1 MYWERYVLGWQKKQA
16 QKWHFFFILG
26 WAGSLM
32 WHFSRDG
39 MDLKY
44 ETGQAAA
51 HHMAST
57 WQPS

>member
-1 MYWERYVLGWQKKQA
+1 MYWERYVLGWPKKQA

-39 MDLKY
+39 IDKKK
-44 ETGQAAA
+44 ETGQTAA
-51 HHMAST
+51 HHMASA
-57 WQPS
+57 